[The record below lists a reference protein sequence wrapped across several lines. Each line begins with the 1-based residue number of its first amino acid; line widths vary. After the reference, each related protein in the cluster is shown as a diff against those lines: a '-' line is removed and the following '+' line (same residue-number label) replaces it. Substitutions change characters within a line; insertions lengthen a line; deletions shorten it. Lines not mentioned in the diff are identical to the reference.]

1 MDSRREIDRIDYEKN
16 DVMDVSRSMSSNP
29 LKVKDPRHSVFTLH
43 SSIRGDRTTYRSITY
58 LYVCMYHWH
67 DVSYQYSPLRDCG
80 KKGCENVRMPIC
92 RDGEK
97 GK

>member
-43 SSIRGDRTTYRSITY
+43 SSIRGGSDHLPEYHIFI
-58 LYVCMYHWH
+58 CMY
-67 DVSYQYSPLRDCG
+67 VSLA
-80 KKGCENVRMPIC
+80 
-92 RDGEK
+92 
-97 GK
+97 